1 MLNNDKEKKLIAP
14 EVAVLVKYGQEVAYI
29 AHFGPFLD
37 LFNQFWPTWS
47 ENKYPSNPTPFHLL

>member
-1 MLNNDKEKKLIAP
+1 MLNNDNEKKLIAP

-37 LFNQFWPTWS
+37 LFNQF
-47 ENKYPSNPTPFHLL
+47 